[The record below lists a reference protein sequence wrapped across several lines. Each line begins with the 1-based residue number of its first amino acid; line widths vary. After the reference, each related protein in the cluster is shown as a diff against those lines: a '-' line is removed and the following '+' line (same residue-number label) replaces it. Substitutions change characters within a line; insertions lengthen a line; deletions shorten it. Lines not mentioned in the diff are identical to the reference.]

1 MATLFPGSTDNG
13 TSLPYPSALS
23 KRNGPSLA
31 GLNDNQNDAI
41 IATQTKLGTSASTP
55 TASNL
60 LVGTGVGTSSWSKL
74 APTGIIV
81 GSTDTITLTN
91 KTLTSP
97 TITSPI
103 ITNASLTTD
112 LISGFTSPTIG
123 TIYGL
128 AVNAGVITTA
138 GYASSTALQ
147 TNAVQGNQLS
157 SNAITLGYAEVNTSQ
172 TGISTEVALTGL
184 LVTVTIPT
192 GGRRIKI
199 TGYGF
204 PSSSANGDQ
213 IKMFIKESSTYLG
226 QGTVVVSSAFGVEIV
241 AFASFV
247 PSAGSHT
254 YNLSIARANGTGII
268 VNNAAP
274 ANSFSGG
281 VSFILVEAI

>member
-1 MATLFPGSTDNG
+1 MATNFPGATDNG

-81 GSTDTITLTN
+81 GSTDTQTLTN

-147 TNAVQGNQLS
+147 TNAVQANQLAI
-157 SNAITLGYAEVNTSQ
+157 NAITLGSSVPSTFFASASTTAIQV
-172 TGISTEVALTGL
+172 TGMTIS
-184 LVTVTIPT
+184 VTIPT
-192 GGRRIKI
+192 GARKIKI
-199 TGYGF
+199 TLFATGLYSTGAIGDVNLSLWDGVVGSGTRILDVN
-204 PSSSANGDQ
+204 SSGLPLSNPNTGMG
-213 IKMFIKESSTYLG
+213 I
-226 QGTVVVSSAFGVEIV
+226 VVITPA
-241 AFASFV
+241 
-247 PSAGSHT
+247 AGSKT
-254 YNLSIARANGTGII
+254 YNAAIQMNGGGGGTANIQ
-268 VNNAAP
+268 A
-274 ANSFSGG
+274 S
-281 VSFILVEAI
+281 SFILVEVI

>member
-31 GLNDNQNDAI
+31 GLNNNQNDAI

-81 GSTDTITLTN
+81 GSTDTQTLTN

-112 LISGFTSPTIG
+112 LISGFTTSNSG
-123 TIYGL
+123 TVFGVPVTTGVIQTANTVDGASLKAATVGTLAIALNSILSGKLGL
-128 AVNAGVITTA
+128 SSGFTGGVQSQANAGTA
-138 GYASSTALQ
+138 GGTMYYINLGGIKILWATTSALSLAAQNSVAYTFTFPTSFFTTVPSFNVSLASGQSGGNQFLGISGNSATTVSGANFFLISTAQ
-147 TNAVQGNQLS
+147 ISITASS
-157 SNAITLGYAEVNTSQ
+157 SNASVFAI
-172 TGISTEVALTGL
+172 
-184 LVTVTIPT
+184 
-192 GGRRIKI
+192 
-199 TGYGF
+199 
-204 PSSSANGDQ
+204 
-213 IKMFIKESSTYLG
+213 
-226 QGTVVVSSAFGVEIV
+226 GT
-241 AFASFV
+241 
-247 PSAGSHT
+247 
-254 YNLSIARANGTGII
+254 
-268 VNNAAP
+268 
-274 ANSFSGG
+274 
-281 VSFILVEAI
+281 